1 MTRNTDMPHFI
12 AAALC
17 GPGTNAGCGNLV
29 VGNPLWLEIIVAALL
44 VAGIV
49 AACIAFWRT
58 LRRG

>member
-1 MTRNTDMPHFI
+1 MPHFI